1 MAMAEYKSPLVY
13 MWQYLNRTVFDFIRQ
28 SRKYITL
35 PIPVNSGDTIT
46 LYLSAPET
54 IVKFAGPIAND
65 FNLDVKAVNAKLG
78 DKLYLIMNSDGGS
91 YDITSTGAL
100 NFNSCGPDSPP
111 SIYNVDSTDNVVVP
125 FLFDGTNF
133 VGLDY
138 C

>member
-1 MAMAEYKSPLVY
+1 MAMSEYKSPLVY
-13 MWQYLNRTVFDFIRQ
+13 MWQYLNRSVFEFIRG
-28 SRKYITL
+28 SRKYVTL
-35 PIPVNSGDTIT
+35 PVPVNSGDTIT

-65 FNLDVKAVNAKLG
+65 FNLNTVAVNSKLG

-91 YDITSTGAL
+91 YTVTSTGSL
-100 NFNSCGPDSPP
+100 LFNDCGPSSPP
-111 SIYNVDSTDNVVVP
+111 STYDVNSTDNVVIP

-133 VGLDY
+133 RGLDY